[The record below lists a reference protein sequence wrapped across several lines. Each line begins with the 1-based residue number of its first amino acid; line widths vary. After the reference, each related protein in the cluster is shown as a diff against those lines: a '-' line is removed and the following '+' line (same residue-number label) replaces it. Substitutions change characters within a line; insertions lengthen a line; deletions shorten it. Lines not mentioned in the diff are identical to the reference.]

1 MFVRKSLAGAI
12 TAALAGSALILTA
25 LPASA
30 VYTPDPD
37 DPGFT
42 PVSAD
47 LIGVGSDT
55 TMHAMHLL
63 GAAWNAQTPAPTF
76 KVASFSALGGGT
88 LPLPSGDANRPNGSG
103 AGKALLYGA
112 SNNTDVDFARS
123 SSAISTA
130 EAQAS
135 LQAFPFGLDTL
146 TMVVSNSVPSNAPT
160 ALTPAQIVS
169 IYKGDITNWSQ
180 IDPAKSGVIAPKTPQ
195 PGSGTRSFWDGQLK
209 AMNGGVAVVYGGSVV
224 EVQEHDDAQIKNDP
238 NAIAPFSVGRA
249 RLLGTTL
256 RLEDGYKADRA
267 VYNVVRGT
275 DLANPDVQALFGENG
290 YVCSTDA
297 RDLIEEA
304 GFEQLATTAH
314 GGVCGAP
321 TQSATSNFTVNQQVT
336 TTTALVGT
344 SPSVGKAHLV
354 ATVSGSTSPD
364 GTVAFFEGETELT
377 SGVPLVSGQAT
388 YDVSGA
394 TPGAHTYS
402 AVFTPAAGSVFE
414 PSESSPVSVTVADK
428 TTSSIKET
436 FPASVEKGKK
446 AKGVVTVTLAGISAK
461 ATGSVKIKDGS
472 KTLVT
477 KALSGGKAT
486 ITLPKLSKG
495 KHTLKIS
502 WKGDANAAGSS
513 KTFTIKQK

>member
-1 MFVRKSLAGAI
+1 MLVRKALAGAI
-12 TAALAGSALILTA
+12 TAALAGSALMLTSV
-25 LPASA
+25 PASA
-30 VYTPDPD
+30 TFTPDPD

-42 PVSAD
+42 PVAAD

-63 GAAWNAQTPAPTF
+63 GGAWNGTTPAPAF
-76 KVASFSALGGGT
+76 RVASFSALGGGT
-88 LPLPSGDANRPNGSG
+88 VPLPSGEVNRPNGSG

-112 SNNTDVDFARS
+112 SDNTDVDFARS

-130 EAQAS
+130 EAQAG
-135 LQAFPFGLDTL
+135 LQAFPFALDTL
-146 TMVVSNSVPSNAPT
+146 TIVVSNSVPSNAPT
-160 ALTPAQIVS
+160 ALTPAQIVG
-169 IYKGDITNWSQ
+169 IYKGDLTNWSQ
-180 IDPAKSGVIAPKTPQ
+180 IDPSKSGVIAPKTPQ

-209 AMNGGVAVVYGGSVV
+209 AMNGGVAVVYGAAVT

-256 RLEDGYKADRA
+256 RLEDGYQADRA

-275 DLANPDVQALFGENG
+275 DLANADVQAVFGENG
-290 YVCSTDA
+290 FACSTDA

-304 GFEQLATTAH
+304 GFEQLATAAH

-336 TTTALVGT
+336 TTTTLAGSSSAVGA
-344 SPSVGKAHLV
+344 AHLV

-364 GTVAFFEGETELT
+364 GTVAFYEGETLLQ
-377 SGVPLVSGQAT
+377 GNVPLVSGQAT
-388 YDVSGA
+388 YDVTGA

-402 AVFTPAAGSVFE
+402 AVFTPAAGSAFE
-414 PSESSPVSVTVADK
+414 PSQSGDVTVTVK
-428 TTSSIKET
+428 STTTSSIKET
-436 FPASVEKGKK
+436 FPASVDAGKK

-461 ATGSVKIKDGS
+461 ATGSVRIKDGS

-495 KHTLKIS
+495 KHTLKIT